1 MAKLVGVI
9 TSVLAGLAFA
19 FAAGVGL
26 TAVGNPDA
34 NVDLESGLGANN
46 VYNNIDYG
54 SRLSE

>member
-1 MAKLVGVI
+1 M
-9 TSVLAGLAFA
+9 TSVLAGLALA

-26 TAVGNPDA
+26 TAAGNPDSNA
-34 NVDLESGLGANN
+34 DLESGLGANN